1 MGLDKGKQQNGKKS
15 SGKFKYSPHCTQK
28 RFDVPF
34 LSPVIEDNTPEK
46 KQERKLYSKPRT
58 WAWSLVC
65 LPHTAE
71 LLQVFWTLLPCRP
84 MRAASHWPSREAA
97 PLRRQPTA
105 RNGSTRMVLFP
116 ICSFFVCFK
125 RELLFYV
132 CMYFILFWHGWVF
145 LAVAGLSLV
154 AAIGSYSLFRCF
166 SLRQLLL

>member
-1 MGLDKGKQQNGKKS
+1 
-15 SGKFKYSPHCTQK
+15 
-28 RFDVPF
+28 
-34 LSPVIEDNTPEK
+34 
-46 KQERKLYSKPRT
+46 
-58 WAWSLVC
+58 
-65 LPHTAE
+65 
-71 LLQVFWTLLPCRP
+71 

-166 SLRQLLL
+166 SLRQLLLLQSADSCLQASVVEARGLQSPGSVVVAHWYLPGGMWDLPRPRVQPVSPTLAGGFFTREGPNLLL